1 MPVSIYLEPFHGF
14 VAIGDFILT
23 ASQVLL
29 QTIHIK
35 LLRKIHIIKGL
46 RFRYLNE
53 FHNNHYKPL
62 LQRIPFYED
71 LTTYLD
77 DTAIQEVVLTNKTVS
92 ILSTEIIDI
101 AFVFKAD
108 EVKPFLSD
116 CCRRVNVFI
125 VYF

>member
-1 MPVSIYLEPFHGF
+1 MPVSIYLQSFHSF
-14 VAIGDFILT
+14 VTIGDFILI

-29 QTIHIK
+29 QIINIK
-35 LLRKIHIIKGL
+35 LRRKIHIIKGL

-53 FHNNHYKPL
+53 LHNYYYQPL

-92 ILSTEIIDI
+92 IFST
-101 AFVFKAD
+101 
-108 EVKPFLSD
+108 
-116 CCRRVNVFI
+116 
-125 VYF
+125 